1 MSKTTLLCLFG
12 GKSSEYEVS
21 LISAHSILSNI
32 DHEKYDVVTVGITK
46 QGDWYHY
53 TGDIDSIKS
62 GTWYDKADS
71 LKKAA
76 LSPSPSDSALLV
88 FDDDRVRA
96 IHIDVIF
103 PIMHGANA
111 EDGTLQGLLKLS
123 GIPFVGCGCATS
135 AIGMDKAFTKMVIS
149 HYGIPQAKGD
159 IFPKFRLEKSIDDVV
174 EACEDISPYPLFVKP
189 ANAGSSVGASKA
201 SNRGELISALNLAA
215 EHDTK
220 IIVEEY
226 IKGKEI
232 EVAVMGNRPMGK
244 NAYTA
249 STCGQINPGAE
260 FYDYDAKYGADS
272 NSSAIIPADIKPET
286 AKKVQG
292 YARIICA
299 ALGVTGLSRVDF
311 FVYEK
316 DGEEK
321 IIFNE
326 INTLPGFTQISMYPK
341 LRIHDGMTYSEVID
355 RLVELAIE
363 KGNEK

>member
-1 MSKTTLLCLFG
+1 MSKTSLLCLFG

-32 DHEKYDVVTVGITK
+32 DREKYTITTVGITK
-46 QGDWYHY
+46 QGDWYYY
-53 TGDIDSIKS
+53 TGDIDSIKD
-62 GTWYDKADS
+62 GTWCTKVDS

-76 LSPSPSDSALLV
+76 LSPSPSDAALLV
-88 FDDDRVRA
+88 LSGDKVEY
-96 IHIDVIF
+96 IHIDVVF

-135 AIGMDKAFTKMVIS
+135 AIGMDKGFTKLVLY
-149 HYGIPQAKGD
+149 HYGIPQAKCEIID
-159 IFPKFRLEKSIDDVV
+159 KFRLTLDIDSVIKVCESI
-174 EACEDISPYPLFVKP
+174 STYPLFVKP

-201 SNRGELISALNLAA
+201 NDRKGLVAALTLAA
-215 EHDTK
+215 EHDSK

-226 IKGKEI
+226 IAGKEI
-232 EVAVMGNRPMGK
+232 EVAVMGNGD
-244 NAYTA
+244 YTA
-249 STCGQINPGAE
+249 STCGQINPGSE
-260 FYDYDAKYGADS
+260 FYDYDAKYSQDS
-272 NSSAIIPADIKPET
+272 NSSCLIPADIKPET
-286 AKKVQG
+286 AKKVQE
-292 YARIICA
+292 YAVTICR

-311 FVYEK
+311 FVT
-316 DGEEK
+316 DDDK

-341 LRIHDGMTYSEVID
+341 LRIHDGMTYPEVID

-363 KGNEK
+363 KGN